1 VTRAP
6 HANRLRRH
14 RVALPAALLGLLAL
28 SAAPALASEDLVLTA
43 RGELQDPAMPAGHPA
58 MPAGHP
64 AMPAGHPAMPAG
76 HPAMPAGHPGGPAP
90 HAVPVSAMPTPPA
103 PLPAAVNLA
112 AAMPDAAAPEGDAAA
127 EGPPAS
133 PYLYQAR
140 GLRDPFT
147 LPAEVRAP
155 TADQESVPPLERHAI
170 ADFRLVAV
178 VQGGKGSFAMVTT
191 TDGKGYTLRVGTRI
205 GPDGGR
211 VRQIAKDSVV
221 VEVVRAD
228 EFGELKK
235 SETILALRPEE
246 VVP

>member
-1 VTRAP
+1 VIRAP
-6 HANRLRRH
+6 QANRLRRH
-14 RVALPAALLGLLAL
+14 RGALPAALLGLLAL
-28 SAAPALASEDLVLTA
+28 SAAPVLASEDLVLTA

-64 AMPAGHPAMPAG
+64 ASPV
-76 HPAMPAGHPGGPAP
+76 P

-103 PLPAAVNLA
+103 PLPATVNLA

-127 EGPPAS
+127 QGATDS
-133 PYLYQAR
+133 PYMYQAR

-155 TADQESVPPLERHAI
+155 TSDQESVPPLERHAI

-178 VQGGKGSFAMVTT
+178 VQGRKGAFAMVTT